1 VVQKGRK
8 RKVMSNEHT
17 NQMDDVGV
25 LGARYP
31 DKEIVRLDIAV
42 DEGLVVD
49 RLDSGDLMCG

>member
-1 VVQKGRK
+1 
-8 RKVMSNEHT
+8 MSNEHT